1 MEEGDEQ
8 EVEEIWVTS
17 TREREYQNQRLMSE
31 CIHSLLDFENGAN
44 EEEEEQKNEP
54 NDQNHNISDDE
65 SEQVASNVDIG
76 ETFIDM
82 AEGIIRDELEMDTS
96 HVVSSVI
103 EAERTLHSLCL
114 C

>member
-44 EEEEEQKNEP
+44 EEEEEASRCLNE
-54 NDQNHNISDDE
+54 
-65 SEQVASNVDIG
+65 
-76 ETFIDM
+76 T
-82 AEGIIRDELEMDTS
+82 
-96 HVVSSVI
+96 
-103 EAERTLHSLCL
+103 
-114 C
+114 